1 MSIKCIIHSINDV
14 KKEKETRLCRRRGI
28 YIRCIFLLLYT
39 KVGGGRG
46 LIYMRNRESM
56 LCVKSYMTILPRLEQ
71 HIIRP

>member
-1 MSIKCIIHSINDV
+1 ML

-28 YIRCIFLLLYT
+28 YVFVVFFSFVVYKNRW
-39 KVGGGRG
+39 RREG